1 MTSFAWK
8 GRDPRGELVEGVT
21 DAASDAAVAD
31 QLLAIG
37 VSPVSIAQRSTAL
50 VATPSSLWDALRAS
64 PVSEEDLLLL
74 SRQLYTLQKAGVPLL
89 RSLAGL
95 QASTDKRAVAAV
107 LADLRAS
114 LDQGREL
121 GTAMARHPKVFS
133 SFYVAMVRVGELTGR
148 LTESF
153 QRLAEHIEFELDVRG
168 RIKQAL
174 RYPTTVMIAIFI
186 AMVVINIFVIPT
198 FANVFAQFKTELPLM
213 TRILLGVSGFTVR
226 YWPLLVV
233 GGIAAVWALKAWLAT
248 PQGRYTW
255 DKWLLKLP
263 VAGPIVLKGT
273 LARFARSFAMA
284 ERSGVPVSAAMSVS
298 ARTLDNDF
306 IRRRIEQMRDGIER
320 GESLSRCAAAAGV
333 FTPIVLQMIAVG
345 EETGELDTLLLE
357 IATMYERETGYE
369 IKGLSASLEPLLL
382 TVIGA
387 LVLVLALGVFLPLWS
402 LGGAATGRGG

>member
-50 VATPSSLWDALRAS
+50 VATPASLWEALRAS

-95 QASTDKRAVAAV
+95 QASTDKKAVAAV

-402 LGGAATGRGG
+402 LGGAATGRGA